1 MSSAAA
7 KPRASHAQAIDLS
20 ALNVSKTPR
29 SAREVAEKKLRQE
42 LRAAGDA
49 GASKKTGGERDED
62 LAEFYRKRQQERQE
76 QLKAAKQKLL
86 LANPTQSL
94 IDCACAAGASRIE
107 DLNFLIEK
115 QVDLDDRSPDTD
127 MTALMHC
134 CKYGGLMSQQQG
146 GAAAAAV
153 SGVGGAKGSPAPP
166 QTQAGL
172 EALVRAGADVDLQ
185 NSSGQT
191 ALMLAV
197 AYNNPAA
204 VAFLLDHSGA
214 RPDIVDHAGR
224 SALTCA
230 YERGLTHLAS
240 KLVRALASAPPKV
253 TTVAREKLQEAK
265 RKAAEQRRK
274 EREEKQ
280 AAKDKIIQAALA
292 AAKD

>member
-1 MSSAAA
+1 MSSAA

-94 IDCACAAGASRIE
+94 IDCACAGASRIE

-115 QVDLDDRSPDTD
+115 QVDLDDCSLDTD

-146 GAAAAAV
+146 GAAAAN
-153 SGVGGAKGSPAPP
+153 GGGLGGGAKGLPAPP

-197 AYNNPAA
+197 AYNNPSA
-204 VAFLLDHSGA
+204 VSFLLDHSGA

-280 AAKDKIIQAALA
+280 AAKGKIIQAALA